1 MAADSYDATAIL
13 QQLIGG
19 GNLDSQAS
27 YEFATAL
34 AHDKINQ
41 IQVGSVLSLLASKPE
56 SSIVLASFVRA
67 MREVCVQVEPPVGSS
82 TLVDIVGT
90 GGDGHNT
97 VNISTAAAV
106 LAAACGATVAKHGS
120 LSSSSLSGAADVLSS
135 LGVAM
140 LQPQDVSK
148 SLERIG
154 LAFMFAPL
162 HHPGLRAAV
171 PVRRALKVC
180 IDAAYVHKDL

>member
-1 MAADSYDATAIL
+1 MAAPAAPVHDAAPLLQLLLDGKTPDADTAY
-13 QQLIGG
+13 
-19 GNLDSQAS
+19 A
-27 YEFATAL
+27 FAGAL
-34 AHDKINQ
+34 ARD
-41 IQVGSVLSLLASKPE
+41 QVHHVQVAGVLVLLASRPE
-56 SSIVLASFVRA
+56 SPVVLASFVRA
-67 MREVCVQVEPPVGSS
+67 MREVCVGVVPPPGP
-82 TLVDIVGT
+82 LVDIVGT

-106 LAAACGATVAKHGS
+106 LASACGAIVAKHGS
-120 LSSSSLSGAADVLSS
+120 LSSSSLSGAADVLSA

-140 LQPQDVSK
+140 LQPHDIPAC
-148 SLERIG
+148 LAAAG

-180 IDAAYVHKDL
+180 LQ